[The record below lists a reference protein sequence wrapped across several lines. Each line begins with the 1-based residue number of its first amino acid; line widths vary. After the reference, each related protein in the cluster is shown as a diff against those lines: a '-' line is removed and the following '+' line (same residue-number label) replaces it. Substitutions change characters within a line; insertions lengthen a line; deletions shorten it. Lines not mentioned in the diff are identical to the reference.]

1 MWSQCLWAQ
10 ECLCLSQ
17 SPLSPRAEPA
27 VLRVTPLQSAQ
38 TDFCHHISQSHPT
51 GHFPGIHSHTGLTH
65 SLLLMSSPEPW
76 AQQWLKARKGKV
88 PLEWWGPG
96 QCSHHHSTASTHGF
110 FCPGIKFWDRLCW
123 CKLVAE
129 CSLQSQVYI
138 GWGSSFP
145 LCSYKSQQD
154 QKIPPSSWEYKTTQ
168 DSTKEFPKLNWEI
181 ADMGLWRCK
190 HIFPLN
196 SA

>member
-1 MWSQCLWAQ
+1 MPVGSGVPV
-10 ECLCLSQ
+10 
-17 SPLSPRAEPA
+17 PLSISPFTPCWTRCPEGHSPPQCPNCLLPSFPKA
-27 VLRVTPLQSAQ
+27 TPL
-38 TDFCHHISQSHPT
+38 
-51 GHFPGIHSHTGLTH
+51 PGIHSHTALTH

-76 AQQWLKARKGKV
+76 AQQWLKARKRKV

-96 QCSHHHSTASTHGF
+96 QCNHHHSTVPHGS
-110 FCPGIKFWDRLCW
+110 FCSGIKFWERLCW

-129 CSLQSQVYI
+129 YSLQSQVYI

-168 DSTKEFPKLNWEI
+168 ECTKEFPKLNWEI

-190 HIFPLN
+190 HIFFL
-196 SA
+196 